1 MGGSSWVGRLA
12 KQTLF
17 VNGPREPRGAGGRYG
32 QALKIARGITRRD
45 ALIEALLGRGH
56 WAARAHQDLTGFQ
69 NLSGLPE
76 QATADL
82 DEALGYALDGGYRV
96 YEADI
101 RVALV
106 WAHYAAGDPARA
118 RAEAE
123 RAQHMSIEMGYHWGQ
138 VDAAEVLAVV

>member
-1 MGGSSWVGRLA
+1 
-12 KQTLF
+12 
-17 VNGPREPRGAGGRYG
+17 VNRHGEPRGAGGHDD
-32 QALKIARGITRRD
+32 QALKIARGITYRP
-45 ALIEALLGRGH
+45 ALVEALLARRR
-56 WAARAHQDLTGFQ
+56 WAARTHQDLTGFE
-69 NLSGLPE
+69 NLSGLLE

-82 DEALGYALDGGYRV
+82 DEALGYALEGGYRV